1 MEHPTRFDVIVIGG
15 GHAGTEAALASA
27 RMGCKTLLLTH
38 SVDTLGQMSC
48 NPAIGGIGKSHLVRE
63 IDALGGAM
71 ARATDRAGIQFRV
84 LNRRKGPAVRATRA
98 QADRVLYRAAIRES
112 IEQQAGLQ
120 VFQQAA
126 DDLIIESG
134 RVAGVIT
141 QTGVRFRAPRVVL
154 TTGTFLGGQI
164 HIGLQRSAGGRA
176 GDPPA
181 NALAGRLR
189 ELPLRVG
196 RLKTGTPPRVDAR
209 SVRLDALE
217 QQWGDD
223 PRPVMSFL
231 GNRDAHP
238 QQRCCWIAY
247 TNARTHDIIRSGL
260 DQSPMYTGVIEGE
273 GPRYCPSIEDKIH
286 RFADKDAHQVFVE
299 PEGLT
304 TTELYPNGIST
315 SLPFDVQ
322 LDLVRSIEG
331 FEEAHITRPGYAIEY
346 DFFDPRDLQPS
357 LETREIPGLYF
368 AGQINGTTG
377 YEEAAAQ
384 GLLAGVNAAL
394 AEREETSWCPRR
406 DEAYLGVLVDD
417 LITLGTR
424 EPYRMFTSRAEH
436 RLLLREDNADL
447 RLTETARKLGLVD
460 DERWRVFSE
469 KRELIE
475 REQSRLRQTFVHPG
489 TPAAHALEPHLDKPL
504 GREYSYAELLK
515 RPQISYAVLA
525 QIDSDTV
532 DNEQVAQQVE
542 TQARYAGY
550 IERQSEEIARVR
562 RFEHL
567 ELPRNFLFSGVPGLS
582 HEVCDK
588 LTSARPTTLGQASR
602 IPGVTP
608 AAISLL
614 LVHLKRGGTFDGDAA
629 TPGSSPTG
637 AASGDLPRDTR
648 EAS

>member
-1 MEHPTRFDVIVIGG
+1 MEHPTTFDVIVIGG

-27 RMGCKTLLLTH
+27 RMGCRTLLITH
-38 SVDTLGQMSC
+38 SVDSLGQMSC

-71 ARATDRAGIQFRV
+71 AEATDRAGIQFRV

-120 VFQQAA
+120 IFQQAA
-126 DDLIIESG
+126 DDLIIEGG
-134 RVAGVIT
+134 RVAGVLT

-164 HIGLQRSAGGRA
+164 HIGLQKSAGGRA

-181 NALAGRLR
+181 NALASRLR
-189 ELPLRVG
+189 ELSLRVG
-196 RLKTGTPPRVDAR
+196 RLKTGTPPRIDAR
-209 SVRLDALE
+209 SVRLDRLE

-231 GNRDAHP
+231 GTRDTHP
-238 QQRCCWIAY
+238 EQRCCWITY
-247 TNARTHDIIRSGL
+247 TNDRTHDIIRSGL
-260 DQSPMYTGVIEGE
+260 GQSPMYTGVIEGE

-286 RFADKDAHQVFVE
+286 RFADKNAHQVFVE

-315 SLPFDVQ
+315 SLPFEVQ
-322 LDLVRSIEG
+322 LELVRSIDG
-331 FEEAHITRPGYAIEY
+331 FAEAHITRPGYAIEY
-346 DFFDPRDLQPS
+346 DYFDPRDLMPS

-377 YEEAAAQ
+377 YEEAGAQ

-394 AEREETSWCPRR
+394 AVRDETPWCPRR
-406 DEAYLGVLVDD
+406 DEAYLGVLIDD

-447 RLTETARKLGLVD
+447 RLTEKARKLGLID
-460 DERWRVFSE
+460 DQRWRFFSN

-475 REQSRLRQTFVHPG
+475 QEQTRLRQTFVHPG
-489 TPAAHALEPHLDKPL
+489 SSTARALEPYLDKPL
-504 GREYSYAELLK
+504 TREYSHAELLK
-515 RPQISYAVLA
+515 RPQISYETLA
-525 QIDSDTV
+525 KIGGGGV
-532 DNEQVAQQVE
+532 DHEQVAQQVE

-550 IERQSEEIARVR
+550 IERQTEEIARVR

-567 ELPRNFLFSGVPGLS
+567 ELPHDFAFSRVAGLS

-588 LTSARPTTLGQASR
+588 LMSARPATLGQASR

-614 LVHLKRGGTFDGDAA
+614 LVHLKRCGTLEGDSLPRSSSGSDAA
-629 TPGSSPTG
+629 SG
-637 AASGDLPRDTR
+637 AASPDQRQ
-648 EAS
+648 AS